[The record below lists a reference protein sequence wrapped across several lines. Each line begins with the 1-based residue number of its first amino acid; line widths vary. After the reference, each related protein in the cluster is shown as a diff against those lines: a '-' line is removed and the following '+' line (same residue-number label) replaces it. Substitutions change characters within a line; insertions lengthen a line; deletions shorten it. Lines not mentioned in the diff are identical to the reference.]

1 MCFYGSPGLHEAGQQ
16 IGSQRLGM
24 LPLRW
29 ILAALILASAA
40 GLVFLA
46 LVGDRPPIGIL
57 DDRGSLHRLSRSA

>member
-1 MCFYGSPGLHEAGQQ
+1 
-16 IGSQRLGM
+16 M

>member
-1 MCFYGSPGLHEAGQQ
+1 MDHLDFMKLASSSAAM
-16 IGSQRLGM
+16 RLGM

-46 LVGDRPPIGIL
+46 WWAIG
-57 DDRGSLHRLSRSA
+57 HR